1 VRLLL
6 DTHAFLWATGE
17 PSRLSPRVR
26 KFVQEPKHEIFVS
39 VAACWEIVIKHALG
53 KLTLPMLPN
62 SWLPSRIAA
71 LGLKTLPITLDH
83 VIALESLPAIHDD
96 PFDRVMVAQA
106 AVEGLTLATRDTRIL
121 RYPVRTMR
129 A

>member
-1 VRLLL
+1 M
-6 DTHAFLWATGE
+6 
-17 PSRLSPRVR
+17 
-26 KFVQEPKHEIFVS
+26 
-39 VAACWEIVIKHALG
+39 KHALG
-53 KLTLPMLPN
+53 KLTLPMQPN

-71 LGLKTLPITLDH
+71 IGLKALPITLDH

-106 AVEGLTLATRDTRIL
+106 AVEGLTLTTRDTRIL